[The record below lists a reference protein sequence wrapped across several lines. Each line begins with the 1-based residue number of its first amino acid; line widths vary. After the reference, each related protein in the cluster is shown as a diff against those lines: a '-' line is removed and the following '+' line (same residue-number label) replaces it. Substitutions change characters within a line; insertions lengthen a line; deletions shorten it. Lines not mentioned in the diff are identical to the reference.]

1 MTSTTEVPVLPLLLT
16 RRAVATQLS
25 LSVRSID
32 LLLADGRL
40 TPIKFGN
47 RALVSR
53 AQVESLAATGIEG
66 RIRPA
71 STEGNS

>member
-1 MTSTTEVPVLPLLLT
+1 MTSTNEAPVLPLLLT
-16 RRAVATQLS
+16 RRAVASMLS

-53 AQVESLAATGIEG
+53 AQVESLAATGIAG

-71 STEGNS
+71 STKGNS

>member
-1 MTSTTEVPVLPLLLT
+1 MTSTETSLLLN
-16 RRAVATQLS
+16 RKAVSNLLS

-47 RALVSR
+47 RVLVSR
-53 AQVESLAATGIEG
+53 KQVEQIARTGVTG
-66 RIRPA
+66 GLRC
-71 STEGNS
+71 

>member
-1 MTSTTEVPVLPLLLT
+1 MTSTETPLLVNRKAASTL
-16 RRAVATQLS
+16 LS

-47 RALVSR
+47 RVLVNR
-53 AQVESLAATGIEG
+53 EQVIKLARTGITG
-66 RIRPA
+66 GIRC
-71 STEGNS
+71 